1 MTEPTGREQPIELIE
16 KAARMLSYCQRV
28 QRLGIEHD
36 PFIFVAG
43 ALIAFED
50 MSPEEAVKLLSE
62 KWDMLE
68 EFAFTADMLGDIR
81 RLNGEPE
88 LPEE

>member
-1 MTEPTGREQPIELIE
+1 MTEPTSSEWPIELIE
-16 KAARMLSYCQRV
+16 KAARMLSHCQRV
-28 QRLGIEHD
+28 QRLGVEHE

-68 EFAFTADMLGDIR
+68 EFAFKADMLGDIR